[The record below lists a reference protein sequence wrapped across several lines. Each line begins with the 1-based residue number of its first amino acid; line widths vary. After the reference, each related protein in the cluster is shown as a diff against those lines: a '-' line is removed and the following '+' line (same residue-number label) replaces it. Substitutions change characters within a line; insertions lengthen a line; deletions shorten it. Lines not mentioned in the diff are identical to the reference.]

1 MACGGA
7 DSGQSGES
15 PGNSEAQSPLAQPG
29 VADAG
34 VAGEA
39 RPVRPGIDVVLSDSL
54 HLLRG
59 RRIGLITNQ
68 TGVGRGGTS
77 GIDLLWEHPE
87 VELVALFSPE
97 HGIRG
102 DAPEGEIIEEEVDS
116 ATGLVVHSLYGE
128 TRAPTSEMLEGIDV
142 LLFDI
147 QDVGARYFTYV
158 STMALAMEAAAPE
171 DIHFVVLDRP
181 NPIGGVQLQGNVL
194 QPSFS
199 SFMGMF
205 RIAMRHGMTPGE
217 LARMSRDAGA
227 LDVELTVVPADGWRR
242 SMAFDD
248 TGLPW
253 IPPSPNMPT
262 VRTALHYPGTCL
274 FEGTSLSVGRGT
286 DRPFEQ
292 VGAPWLDGPELARR
306 LEARDLPGVRFE
318 AVRFTPRDPTDGK
331 HDGVEVSGVRFV
343 ARGPDYDP
351 TMAAVAALFEARHM
365 AGERWEWRPD
375 HFDLLAGTDRLR
387 IGIDEGRTV
396 EELTADWDAQLREY
410 RQHREP
416 HLIYEP

>member
-1 MACGGA
+1 M
-7 DSGQSGES
+7 
-15 PGNSEAQSPLAQPG
+15 
-29 VADAG
+29 
-34 VAGEA
+34 AGEA